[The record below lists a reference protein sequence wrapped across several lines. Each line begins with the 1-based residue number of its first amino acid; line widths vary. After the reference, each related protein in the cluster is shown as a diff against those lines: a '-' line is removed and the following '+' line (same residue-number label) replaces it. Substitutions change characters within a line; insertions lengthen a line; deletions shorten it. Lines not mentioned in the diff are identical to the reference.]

1 MNGMTGSGP
10 LDLTPIYGVFLAAMA
25 VVLLAFE
32 VGFRVEQYRHR
43 R

>member
-1 MNGMTGSGP
+1 MTDNGP
-10 LDLTPIYGVFLAAMA
+10 LDLILIYSVFLATVA

-32 VGFRVEQYRHR
+32 VGFQVEQYQHR

>member
-1 MNGMTGSGP
+1 MTDNGP
-10 LDLTPIYGVFLAAMA
+10 LDLILIYSVFLATVT

-32 VGFRVEQYRHR
+32 VGFRVGQYQHR